1 MVAAM
6 HIDAVDLRSFYYR
19 TKLGRVA
26 QTALRAALRELWP
39 DIHGM
44 SLAGYGFAAPFLRP
58 FKAEAARTLCLM
70 PAQQGAFHWPIDG
83 ANVSVLVE
91 ERNWPINAG
100 FFDRIVVAHGLE
112 TSERPG
118 KLLEEINRCLA
129 PGGKAI
135 FIAPNR
141 SGLWARRDATP
152 FGYGRPYSVGQL
164 ERQLQEHGF
173 EPERSAAALYALPSH
188 KAFWLRMAPL
198 VEKTGRSFGA
208 DRLAGAI
215 LVETTKLAFA
225 APRSGSKVAATAPIG
240 ILEGLTRPKPA
251 AGRAARDSGARGPL
265 ASGRSDR

>member
-1 MVAAM
+1 MVAPM

-91 ERNWPINAG
+91 EHNWPINAG

-164 ERQLQEHGF
+164 ERQLQQHGF

-208 DRLAGAI
+208 ERLAGAI

-225 APRSGSKVAATAPIG
+225 APRSGSKVAATVPIG
-240 ILEGLTRPKPA
+240 ILEGLTRPRPA
-251 AGRAARDSGARGPL
+251 TSQSSGRAARGPLVRGP
-265 ASGRSDR
+265 RDR